1 MDLWFKLNLTGF
13 VLMVFTYLITITFCG
28 DRAISDYVK
37 HYPLFWILATTN
49 IVVTTLSSFCYAIAL
64 IWI

>member
-13 VLMVFTYLITITFCG
+13 VILVFTFLVGNIFCKDNG
-28 DRAISDYVK
+28 VSSYVRK
-37 HYPLFWILATTN
+37 YPWFWIPAGLNFMFTA
-49 IVVTTLSSFCYAIAL
+49 VSSFCYAIAL